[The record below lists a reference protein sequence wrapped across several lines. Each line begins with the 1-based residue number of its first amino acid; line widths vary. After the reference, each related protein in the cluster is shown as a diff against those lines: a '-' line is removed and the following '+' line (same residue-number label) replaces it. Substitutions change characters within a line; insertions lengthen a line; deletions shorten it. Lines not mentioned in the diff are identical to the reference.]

1 MPSSHAQFTAFWAV
15 YMSLFLLVR
24 YTPDAMTSAH
34 RDGNPESSSR
44 SRSKWRKLRVYHTIL
59 AAGCMGLAAATAGAR
74 VYLRYHSARQVLAG
88 AAVGGVLG
96 FVWFVGVGLARYWG
110 WVDRALDLKMA
121 GWLRVRDLVVSED
134 LVEVGY
140 KEWNAKRYLR
150 KMSKA
155 KKRK

>member
-1 MPSSHAQFTAFWAV
+1 
-15 YMSLFLLVR
+15 
-24 YTPDAMTSAH
+24 
-34 RDGNPESSSR
+34 
-44 SRSKWRKLRVYHTIL
+44 
-59 AAGCMGLAAATAGAR
+59 MGLAAATAGAR

-110 WVDRALDLKMA
+110 WVDWALDLKMA